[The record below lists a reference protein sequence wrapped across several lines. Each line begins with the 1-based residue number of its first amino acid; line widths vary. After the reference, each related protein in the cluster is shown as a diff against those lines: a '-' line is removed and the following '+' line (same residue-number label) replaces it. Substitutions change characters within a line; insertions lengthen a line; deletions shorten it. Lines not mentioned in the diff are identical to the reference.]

1 MNTPNTGPSKATAGP
16 AAPAASATP
25 AAAPAAD
32 PLGAPRGWRPPEKN
46 LTTIIAI
53 VVLAIVAI
61 LVILYAWRLPPFSG
75 LPEQTDNAYVRGFV
89 TTISP
94 QVSGYVTSVPVSDF
108 AEVKAGDVLVTIDDS
123 TYRARVMQADANLAA
138 QRATFANSTQS
149 QRSREIAIQ
158 GQEANIA
165 SARAQLAR
173 TEADMRRA
181 DALVKD
187 GSLSR
192 REHDQARE
200 ALLAAQASLQQALAS
215 RAIGSEDVRTVL
227 VARPGLQAAIDAN
240 QAALLSAQIDL
251 GHTVIRAPVD
261 GQLSE
266 VGVRNGAYVTA
277 GTQLMSLVPHSVW
290 IVANYKEAQT
300 HHMRV
305 GQAATFEVDALGGAK
320 LRGHVEKI
328 APATGSEFA
337 AIRSDNATGN
347 FVKVAQRIAVRIS
360 VDPGQELAQRLR
372 PGMSVETSIDTRG
385 DKQQ

>member
-16 AAPAASATP
+16 TAPAAP
-25 AAAPAAD
+25 AD

-46 LTTIIAI
+46 LRTIIAI

-61 LVILYAWRLPPFSG
+61 LVVLYAWRLPPFSG

-108 AEVKAGDVLVTIDDS
+108 AEVKAGQVLVTIDDS

-138 QRATFANSTQS
+138 QRATFANSAQS

-187 GSLSR
+187 GSLSK

-200 ALLAAQASLQQALAS
+200 ALLAAQASLQQALAG

-385 DKQQ
+385 GNQP

>member
-1 MNTPNTGPSKATAGP
+1 MNTPNTGPSKATTG
-16 AAPAASATP
+16 PAASATP
-25 AAAPAAD
+25 AAAPAAATAD
-32 PLGAPRGWRPPEKN
+32 PLGAPHGWRPPEKN

-61 LVILYAWRLPPFSG
+61 LVVLYAWRLPPFSG
-75 LPEQTDNAYVRGFV
+75 LPEKTDNAYVRGFV

-108 AEVKAGDVLVTIDDS
+108 AEVKAGQVLVTIDDS
-123 TYRARVMQADANLAA
+123 TYRARVMQAEANLAA

-187 GSLSR
+187 GSLSK

-200 ALLAAQASLQQALAS
+200 ALLAAQASLQHALAS

-320 LRGHVEKI
+320 LRGHVEEI

-347 FVKVAQRIAVRIS
+347 FVKVAQRIAVRIN

-372 PGMSVETSIDTRG
+372 PGMSVETSIDTHG
-385 DKQQ
+385 GTQQ